1 MAKTVPMRGVLSLNT
16 RPFESA
22 LGRAGLKAKGFAT
35 GTSKAM
41 LGVAAAVGTVTLAVK
56 GLQAAY
62 DKASEARDKF
72 AAADTLRR
80 RSAIAMGG
88 NFQQNLPTVSRMGAD
103 LAAQYGISETQI
115 QPALYDAFS
124 TTENLK
130 EASEVMEIAARN
142 FWLSGT
148 DLQTTVKTF
157 TDNAK
162 IFGVATS
169 DYADAAAFLTTI
181 SKLTPEE
188 VAQFAPQFLGRGAA
202 LNVGLREQFAQFGTA
217 ATRFRPE
224 QASTRLGE
232 FYNAL
237 SDPNHKLTAALID
250 FSGEMPS
257 QMDDLVGQLAA
268 LREAVG
274 DDAFAALAT
283 GSVGDI
289 AKVLTDD
296 ATYRKM
302 LEKMTGD
309 ISGSFEE
316 MSDFMLESEELRQQS
331 LNERLENIWKNFG
344 EQVSPMLGDFQEK
357 MMELTEQTL
366 PVLMSSIVGLSGL
379 LETFAGG
386 ARFATDA
393 ALDMGTYITN
403 WWQKGPLSTAWWGGG
418 ANFGAQ
424 GTATPEQMKLDRIL
438 EQASVYLGKNYED
451 WAERGAEVAY
461 KYIDEDRKTQTDD
474 LTFTQ
479 AVGFMAKQVEDGL
492 AVEPFDD
499 NITALLSPEN
509 INEMAAL
516 LLESGIADPEAL
528 RAIGAASEEYE
539 PLLEVADRMDKV
551 VEINTKLA
559 EMYDGSYEL
568 WRQYLPGI
576 AESTEGADD
585 KLGDLQEDKDRALF
599 FSPIETGDFAR
610 VGP

>member
-1 MAKTVPMRGVLSLNT
+1 MAKTIPMRGTLSLNT
-16 RPFESA
+16 RPFEAA
-22 LGRAGLKAKGFAT
+22 LGKAGLKAKGFAT

-88 NFQQNLPTVSRMGAD
+88 NFQRNLPTVSRMGSD
-103 LAAQYGISETQI
+103 LAAQYGISEQQI

-142 FWLSGT
+142 YWLSGT

-169 DYADAAAFLTTI
+169 EYADAAAFLTTI
-181 SKLTPEE
+181 SKLTPTE

-237 SDPNHKLTAALID
+237 SDPNHKLTAALIE
-250 FSGEMPS
+250 FSGKMPS
-257 QMDDLVGQLAA
+257 QMDDLVGQLGA

-296 ATYRKM
+296 ATYQQM
-302 LEKMTGD
+302 LQKMTGD

-316 MSDFMLESEELRQQS
+316 MSDFMLEGEEVRQQS
-331 LNERLENIWKNFG
+331 LKERLENIWKNFG
-344 EQVSPMLGDFQEK
+344 DQVSPQLGDFQEK
-357 MMELTEQTL
+357 MMNITEQTL
-366 PVLMSSIVGLSGL
+366 PSFASAIGSLGIL
-379 LETFAGG
+379 LETAAGAVRWG
-386 ARFATDA
+386 TDL
-393 ALDMGTYITN
+393 ALDIGTFLKDPWGVLTGKTDLGEAGLQTGTDMQVDVLLDKAARYMGQN
-403 WWQKGPLSTAWWGGG
+403 SRSAAP
-418 ANFGAQ
+418 
-424 GTATPEQMKLDRIL
+424 
-438 EQASVYLGKNYED
+438 SV
-451 WAERGAEVAY
+451 RS
-461 KYIDEDRKTQTDD
+461 R
-474 LTFTQ
+474 
-479 AVGFMAKQVEDGL
+479 
-492 AVEPFDD
+492 
-499 NITALLSPEN
+499 
-509 INEMAAL
+509 
-516 LLESGIADPEAL
+516 
-528 RAIGAASEEYE
+528 
-539 PLLEVADRMDKV
+539 
-551 VEINTKLA
+551 
-559 EMYDGSYEL
+559 
-568 WRQYLPGI
+568 
-576 AESTEGADD
+576 
-585 KLGDLQEDKDRALF
+585 
-599 FSPIETGDFAR
+599 SPIL
-610 VGP
+610 

>member
-1 MAKTVPMRGVLSLNT
+1 MAKTIPMRGSLSLNT
-16 RPFESA
+16 RPFEAA
-22 LGRAGLKAKGFAT
+22 LGRAGLRAKGFAT

-41 LGVAAAVGTVTLAVK
+41 LGVAAAVGTVTLAVR

-72 AAADTLRR
+72 AAVDTLRR

-88 NFQQNLPTVSRMGAD
+88 NFQRNLPTVSRMGAD
-103 LAAQYGISETQI
+103 LAAQFGISEQQI

-162 IFGVATS
+162 IFGVATM

-202 LNVGLREQFAQFGTA
+202 LNVSLREQFAQFGTA

-237 SDPNHKLTAALID
+237 SDPNHKLTSALIE
-250 FSGEMPS
+250 FSGQMPS
-257 QMDDLVGQLAA
+257 QMDNMIEQLAA

-296 ATYRKM
+296 ATYQQMLQKM
-302 LEKMTGD
+302 SGD
-309 ISGSFEE
+309 ISGAFDE
-316 MSDFMLESEELRQQS
+316 MSEFMLDGEEVRQQS

-344 EQVSPMLGDFQEK
+344 EQVSPHLGTFQEE
-357 MMELTEQTL
+357 MAGITERVL
-366 PVLMSSIVGLSGL
+366 PAFASSIGTLGVL
-379 LETFAGG
+379 LDTAADA
-386 ARFATDA
+386 ARFGTDLALDIGTFLKDPWGVLTGQVDLGEAGLQTATDMQI
-393 ALDMGTYITN
+393 DTM
-403 WWQKGPLSTAWWGGG
+403 
-418 ANFGAQ
+418 
-424 GTATPEQMKLDRIL
+424 LDRAT
-438 EQASVYLGKNYED
+438 QYLGKNYDEWVEKGRGTSFMTPD
-451 WAERGAEVAY
+451 DRSGKNFLPFAQQLAMTSGQASAGWGLDTFGMNVRALTRANTNALAE
-461 KYIDEDRKTQTDD
+461 
-474 LTFTQ
+474 LF
-479 AVGFMAKQVEDGL
+479 
-492 AVEPFDD
+492 
-499 NITALLSPEN
+499 
-509 INEMAAL
+509 
-516 LLESGIADPEAL
+516 LESGIADAATL
-528 RAIGAASEEYE
+528 RDIGGQGWEHEGWLA
-539 PLLEVADRMDKV
+539 VADRMDKV
-551 VEINTKLA
+551 VDINTRLT
-559 EMYDGSYEL
+559 EMYDEHYEI
-568 WRQYLPGI
+568 WRKYLPEI
-576 AESTEGADD
+576 AESSAGTEQGVNDMAQD
-585 KLGDLQEDKDRALF
+585 QDRALF

-610 VGP
+610 LGP